1 MPWAN
6 RLRWKHALPFVCR
19 QRRAADSRGCLL
31 AFLIISTLILL
42 GIAFLLAW
50 YWWNVRPALF
60 WGLGYLSWAACDL
73 LLLPSFRSAE
83 VGPAIFPQAFFLT
96 SIFLQM
102 HGLQERVGEAR
113 FALRTRFAIYLG
125 VVVLTAW
132 LLLSPNL
139 KWIVL
144 SIRLAVRLALTG
156 IALAAMRRHLN
167 QWVDRLLFVV
177 VAMMTVSI
185 TVIAI
190 LMIHASMMSQ
200 GGPIPADLA
209 TAANATGNIIGIA
222 FALAAFLAVI
232 LDVAQHYRN
241 EALLDSLTGLPNRR
255 QFDVVRSTEWRRAA
269 KFHQPLSL
277 LLIDVDLFKLYNDT
291 YGHMAGDKCLID
303 VADAIRTTAQPYSN
317 LCVRLGGEEFVVL
330 LPGAQASNAAVVA
343 EEICW
348 GVRNMALP
356 HKNSPYGIVT
366 VSVGVATIVP
376 TDNDERVLFEAAD
389 AALYKAKDRGRNCVE
404 GLALNS

>member
-1 MPWAN
+1 
-6 RLRWKHALPFVCR
+6 
-19 QRRAADSRGCLL
+19 L

-50 YWWNVRPALF
+50 QWWKVRSALF

-73 LLLPSFRSAE
+73 LLLPSFQTVE
-83 VGPAIFPQAFFLT
+83 WGPAILPQALFLT

-102 HGLQERVGEAR
+102 HGLHERTGEAA

-125 VVVLTAW
+125 VIALTAW
-132 LLLSPNL
+132 LLLLPSM

-144 SIRLAVRLALTG
+144 SIRLALRLALTG

-167 QWVDRLLFVV
+167 QWVDKLLFVV
-177 VAMMTVSI
+177 VVIMTASI
-185 TVIAI
+185 TVIAA
-190 LMIHASMMSQ
+190 LMIHASMLSQ
-200 GGPIPADLA
+200 GGPISANLT
-209 TAANATGNIIGIA
+209 TAAHATGNIVGIA

-255 QFDVVRSTEWRRAA
+255 QFDVVRNTEWRRAA
-269 KFHQPLSL
+269 RFRRPLSL
-277 LLIDVDLFKLYNDT
+277 LLIDVDLFKAYNDT
-291 YGHMAGDKCLID
+291 YGHTAGDKCLID
-303 VADAIRTTAQPYSN
+303 IADAIRTIAQQYGN

-330 LPGAQASNAAVVA
+330 LPGAYAPDAAIVA
-343 EEICW
+343 EKIC
-348 GVRNMALP
+348 GNVRRMALP
-356 HKNSPYGIVT
+356 HKSSPYRIVT

-376 TDNDERVLFEAAD
+376 ANNDEGALFDAAD
-389 AALYKAKDRGRNCVE
+389 AALYKAKGRGRNCVE
-404 GLALNS
+404 GPILNT